1 MHMSSTDNEEWAR
14 RRLVDEVWNR
24 GNVDSVDGVFAP
36 DFVGHDPNRP
46 EIRGGA
52 DAVKASV
59 RTFHTAFPDLS
70 ISVDDLF
77 AAGDRIV
84 WRYTLR
90 GTHRAR
96 FLGVEATGRKIEVTG
111 ISIFRRAGGLLR
123 EGWIEFDGLGLLR
136 QLGALPERP

>member
-1 MHMSSTDNEEWAR
+1 MTPGESVEAWAR
-14 RRLVDEVWNR
+14 RRLIGEIWTDGHAEAVDEVF
-24 GNVDSVDGVFAP
+24 GP

-46 EIRGGA
+46 EIATGR

-59 RTFHTAFPDLS
+59 RAFHAALADLS

-77 AAGDRIV
+77 ATGDRIV

-90 GTHRAR
+90 GIHRGPL
-96 FLGVEATGRKIEVTG
+96 LGVQASGRPVAVTG
-111 ISIFRRAGGLLR
+111 ISIFRHADGLLR

-136 QLGALPERP
+136 QLGAVITSP